1 MLAIGVVP
9 ESVGLAVS
17 DSFAHQRPAWGAAR
31 LAVLAVFFT
40 NGVVIGSW
48 VVRIPAIK
56 GRLDL
61 GEGLL
66 GVVLLGAAAGALVAM
81 PIVGALVS
89 RFGSRRVVGTAALV
103 LTVSLPMP
111 ALAPSLLLLVP
122 AVVMLGAANG
132 GLDVA
137 MNAQAVAVEKGY
149 GRPIMSSFHAAW
161 SFGGLGGAAL
171 GGLLAAK
178 GIGPLPHF
186 SAVAIVAAIAFV
198 VAYGSLLPSRTDA
211 SDEGTPAFARPTR
224 ALLGLGIIS
233 FCVLLGEGAMG
244 DWSAV
249 YLEDTLRTGPGFAA
263 AGYAAFSLSMAFGRL
278 FGDRFAELLGPATL
292 VRSCAA
298 IAAAGLGVALAAA
311 QPLVAL
317 AGFACAGAG
326 FSIIFPT
333 VLSAAGRIGGPTGPA
348 LAAVTTAAYTGF
360 LIGPPFIGFLAELTG
375 LGYALYLVVALSAA
389 IVILAG
395 AINTGAA
402 KAK

>member
-1 MLAIGVVP
+1 
-9 ESVGLAVS
+9 
-17 DSFAHQRPAWGAAR
+17 
-31 LAVLAVFFT
+31 
-40 NGVVIGSW
+40 
-48 VVRIPAIK
+48 
-56 GRLDL
+56 
-61 GEGLL
+61 
-66 GVVLLGAAAGALVAM
+66 
-81 PIVGALVS
+81 
-89 RFGSRRVVGTAALV
+89 
-103 LTVSLPMP
+103 
-111 ALAPSLLLLVP
+111 
-122 AVVMLGAANG
+122 MLGAANG

-137 MNAQAVAVEKGY
+137 MNAQAVAVERGY

-186 SAVAIVAAIAFV
+186 CAVAIVAAIAFF

-278 FGDRFAELLGPATL
+278 FGDRFTELLGPATL

-298 IAAAGLGVALAAA
+298 IAAVGLGVALAAA
-311 QPLVAL
+311 QPFVAL

-333 VLSAAGRIGGPTGPA
+333 ALSAAGRTGGPTGPA

-389 IVILAG
+389 VVILAG
-395 AINTGAA
+395 AINTGSE
-402 KAK
+402 KPK